1 MATFYQL
8 SKEELFQ
15 QLKTTPSGLNNG
27 TIAIL
32 QKEYGKNVLREAK
45 QKSRWA
51 ILLSQFN
58 DVMIII
64 LLVAAGISFAV
75 GERTDAYVIL
85 AIILGNAWMG
95 YSQEY
100 NAEQSV
106 RMLEKMAAQNAVAL
120 REDNPIKIEAE
131 ELVPG
136 DIILLEAGDIV
147 LPMQDCLR

>member
-8 SKEELFQ
+8 GKEELFQ
-15 QLKTTPSGLNNG
+15 QLKTSPSGLKSG
-27 TIAIL
+27 AIAAL
-32 QKEYGKNVLREAK
+32 QEEHGKNVLEEAK

-51 ILLSQFN
+51 ILFSQFS

-64 LLVAAGISFAV
+64 LLVAAAISFAV
-75 GERTDAYVIL
+75 GEHTDAYVIL

-106 RMLEKMAAQNAVAL
+106 RMLQKMSAQSAVA
-120 REDNPIKIEAE
+120 
-131 ELVPG
+131 V
-136 DIILLEAGDIV
+136 
-147 LPMQDCLR
+147 